1 MNYWIVVV
9 DDNPL
14 SLTHAK
20 NILKEKDMRVSC
32 LHSGRGFL
40 KFMERNSPDLV
51 LLDIQLREMDG
62 FEIYH
67 ALRQMEK
74 KTGRRP
80 IPVIFLSGVG
90 VNDAEKRSFE
100 EGASDFIR
108 KPFNKN
114 IFIRRILN
122 AVKNFKAIERLTAEA
137 TIDKLTEFLNKASG
151 TSKVAKLCEDQT
163 GMLMIFDLDNFKLVN
178 DLYGHDMGD
187 KVLKTFADIV
197 RRNIRA
203 KDVIARI
210 GGDEF
215 MAFFSNIS
223 DEKALASLTR
233 RLNDQLLREVAKLV
247 GESLDIPLGISVGA
261 ALVPEH
267 GRDYEMLFSMAD
279 SALYKAK
286 QNGKH
291 CSEIYYQATD
301 AGLSHEE
308 DIKREFCRV
317 MQIAEERNGRRGA
330 LFLNMEQFSYI
341 YRFIKRF
348 YMRYGGMIIKLMFI
362 LSLGDKGDIDME
374 NEHILKE
381 AVGTFSL
388 CLQDTLRKSDIIVQN
403 RPNQFF
409 LLLQELSEKEFPNV
423 LRRIMTAWEA
433 TEAHDG
439 IHVEYIMEPVIY
451 EKQVCDKEA

>member
-32 LHSGRGFL
+32 LRSGRELL
-40 KFMERNSPDLV
+40 KFMAKNAPDLV
-51 LLDIQLREMDG
+51 LLDIQMREMDG
-62 FEIYH
+62 FETYH
-67 ALRQMEK
+67 ALREMEK
-74 KTGRRP
+74 KAGRRP
-80 IPVIFLSGVG
+80 IPVIFSSGVG
-90 VNDAEKRSFE
+90 ANDAEKHSFE

-114 IFIRRILN
+114 IFIKRILN
-122 AVKNFKAIERLTAEA
+122 AVKNFKAIEKLTEEA
-137 TIDKLTEFLNKASG
+137 TIDKLTGFLNKASG
-151 TSKVAKLCEDQT
+151 TSKVAKLCEERT

-197 RRNIRA
+197 RHNIRA
-203 KDVIARI
+203 QDVIARI

-223 DEKALASLTR
+223 DEKALAGLTR
-233 RLNDQLLREVAKLV
+233 RLNDQLLREVAELV
-247 GESLDIPLGISVGA
+247 GESVDIPLGISVGA

-267 GRDYEMLFSMAD
+267 GRDYETLFSMAD

-291 CSEIYYQATD
+291 CSEIYYQKTD

-308 DIKREFCRV
+308 DVKREFSRV
-317 MQIAEERNGRRGA
+317 IQIAEERNSRGGA

-341 YRFIKRF
+341 YRFVKRF
-348 YMRYGGMIIKLMFI
+348 YMRYGGMVIKLMFI
-362 LSLGDKGDIDME
+362 LSKEDME
-374 NEHILKE
+374 NGHILTE
-381 AVGTFSL
+381 AVGTFGL

-409 LLLQELSEKEFPNV
+409 LLLQELSENEVANV